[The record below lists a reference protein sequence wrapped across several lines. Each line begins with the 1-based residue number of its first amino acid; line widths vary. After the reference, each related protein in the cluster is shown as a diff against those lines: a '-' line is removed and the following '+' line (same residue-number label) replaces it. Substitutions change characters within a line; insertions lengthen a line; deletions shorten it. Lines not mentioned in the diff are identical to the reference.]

1 MIPFLIF
8 EFNKKTSLHSFTE
21 NQIDGEALLSLTE
34 RASEILIPVMGHRMK
49 FLNLLKNVHHE
60 ESTTTVRPL
69 EESASEVEEVEKRSS
84 STSKEQQTPQQT
96 RYFLSLC
103 GPSL

>member
-1 MIPFLIF
+1 MIPLLTF
-8 EFNKKTSLHSFTE
+8 ELNKKTSLHSFTE

-49 FLNLLKNVHHE
+49 FLKLMKNVQSE

-69 EESASEVEEVEKRSS
+69 EDSSSEVEEVEKRSAT
-84 STSKEQQTPQQT
+84 TSKDPQTPQQT
-96 RYFLSLC
+96 RYGLVDV
-103 GPSL
+103 